1 MRPFEEILAID
12 SAAAFDC
19 AALEL
24 FRFQAERCGVYR
36 EYLAEIGVDP
46 AAVRRVD
53 EIPMLPIE
61 FFKWRDVYCGDT
73 EPQIVFTSSNTGQSV
88 ASHHMMAST
97 ALYEAAFTAAFER
110 FYGNP
115 ARWSL
120 YGLLPN
126 YLQREGSSLVYMVDR
141 LIGRCGSGGFYLDD
155 YERLL
160 ADMAADPKPKIY
172 AKRSASTGST
182 PNTAWPNSR
191 RRPTP
196 TAAAV
201 SARRAGCAS
210 RCATSTTPSAACC
223 PTSGAASTSSTWRT
237 VSRAPSFRRRTWGAS
252 RPTDRSASKDVSTTA
267 TSGAATCW
275 YNNRKIRMKVVAFV
289 PIRLNSQ
296 RVEGKNLRL
305 LGGEPLLCHILR
317 TLLEVEAIDEVYV
330 YCSDPA
336 VRPYLPDGVRF
347 LRRSPRLD
355 RNETLGREIYD
366 AFTAEVVADVY
377 LLAHATSPFIRPA
390 TIAAVLHKVTDEG
403 YDSAFSAERMQTF
416 AWYRGEPLNYA
427 LDAIPRTQEIEPVF
441 VETSAFFIFR
451 REIWCDLHQRIGRH
465 PYVAVV
471 DRIEGIDIDYPEDF
485 ALAEVIAKLPN
496 R

>member
-24 FRFQAERCGVYR
+24 FHFQAERCGVYR
-36 EYLAEIGVDP
+36 EYLAEIGIDP
-46 AAVRRVD
+46 A
-53 EIPMLPIE
+53 
-61 FFKWRDVYCGDT
+61 
-73 EPQIVFTSSNTGQSV
+73 
-88 ASHHMMAST
+88 
-97 ALYEAAFTAAFER
+97 
-110 FYGNP
+110 
-115 ARWSL
+115 
-120 YGLLPN
+120 
-126 YLQREGSSLVYMVDR
+126 
-141 LIGRCGSGGFYLDD
+141 
-155 YERLL
+155 
-160 ADMAADPKPKIY
+160 
-172 AKRSASTGST
+172 
-182 PNTAWPNSR
+182 
-191 RRPTP
+191 
-196 TAAAV
+196 
-201 SARRAGCAS
+201 
-210 RCATSTTPSAACC
+210 
-223 PTSGAASTSSTWRT
+223 
-237 VSRAPSFRRRTWGAS
+237 
-252 RPTDRSASKDVSTTA
+252 
-267 TSGAATCW
+267 
-275 YNNRKIRMKVVAFV
+275 
-289 PIRLNSQ
+289 
-296 RVEGKNLRL
+296 
-305 LGGEPLLCHILR
+305 
-317 TLLEVEAIDEVYV
+317 
-330 YCSDPA
+330 A

-390 TIAAVLHKVTDEG
+390 TIAAALHKVTDEG

>member
-1 MRPFEEILAID
+1 
-12 SAAAFDC
+12 
-19 AALEL
+19 
-24 FRFQAERCGVYR
+24 
-36 EYLAEIGVDP
+36 
-46 AAVRRVD
+46 
-53 EIPMLPIE
+53 
-61 FFKWRDVYCGDT
+61 
-73 EPQIVFTSSNTGQSV
+73 
-88 ASHHMMAST
+88 
-97 ALYEAAFTAAFER
+97 
-110 FYGNP
+110 
-115 ARWSL
+115 
-120 YGLLPN
+120 
-126 YLQREGSSLVYMVDR
+126 
-141 LIGRCGSGGFYLDD
+141 
-155 YERLL
+155 
-160 ADMAADPKPKIY
+160 
-172 AKRSASTGST
+172 
-182 PNTAWPNSR
+182 
-191 RRPTP
+191 
-196 TAAAV
+196 
-201 SARRAGCAS
+201 
-210 RCATSTTPSAACC
+210 
-223 PTSGAASTSSTWRT
+223 
-237 VSRAPSFRRRTWGAS
+237 
-252 RPTDRSASKDVSTTA
+252 
-267 TSGAATCW
+267 
-275 YNNRKIRMKVVAFV
+275 MKVVAFV

-377 LLAHATSPFIRPA
+377 LLAHATSTFIRPA
-390 TIAAVLHKVTDEG
+390 TIAAALHKVTDEG